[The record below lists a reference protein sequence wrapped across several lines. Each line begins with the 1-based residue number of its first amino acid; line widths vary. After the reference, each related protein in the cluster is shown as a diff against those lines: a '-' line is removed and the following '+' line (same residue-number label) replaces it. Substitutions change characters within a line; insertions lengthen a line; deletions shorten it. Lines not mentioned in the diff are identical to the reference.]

1 MEDAPLGTGPDESS
15 PDPAVD
21 SAAPGSSGA
30 GSPDPGPRRLS
41 RGALAV
47 GAVLALAGMLFA
59 TNASVF
65 RDPQAGRPED
75 LTGLLDVEN
84 ARLDEASAE
93 VDDLRSQV
101 ESLVDTTAGDAE
113 VEGAPE
119 EVAVAAGGVAVS
131 GPGVVVELWD
141 APTANAPAG
150 TRPDDLLVHQQ
161 DLEAVINAM
170 WAGGAEAMT
179 IQGNR
184 VTTTTRVRCV
194 GNVLLLHGR
203 TYSPPYEVAAI
214 GDPGRLQ
221 RTLLASTGV
230 RIYLQYVDAVGLGW
244 SLTERAEL
252 EMPAADVA
260 GTLQHAEVV
269 AGGGASTAASGV

>member
-1 MEDAPLGTGPDESS
+1 MEDAPRGTGPDESS
-15 PDPAVD
+15 SGPATV
-21 SAAPGSSGA
+21 APGPVGAGSSGS
-30 GSPDPGPRRLS
+30 GVGRRRLT

-47 GAVLALAGMLFA
+47 GAVLALAGMLFV

-75 LTGLLDVEN
+75 LTGLLAVEN
-84 ARLDEASAE
+84 ARLDEATAE
-93 VDDLRSQV
+93 VDDLRGEV
-101 ESLVDTTAGDAE
+101 EALVDATAGEVD
-113 VEGAPE
+113 VEGTPE
-119 EVAVAAGGVAVS
+119 EVAVAAGGVAVT

-161 DLEAVINAM
+161 DLEAVMNAM

-214 GDPGRLQ
+214 GEPGQLERA
-221 RTLLASTGV
+221 LLASTGV

-244 SLTERAEL
+244 SLTEEPEL
-252 EMPAADVA
+252 EMPAAELT
-260 GTLQHAEVV
+260 GTLRYAEVV
-269 AGGGASTAASGV
+269 ARGDTSTAASGV